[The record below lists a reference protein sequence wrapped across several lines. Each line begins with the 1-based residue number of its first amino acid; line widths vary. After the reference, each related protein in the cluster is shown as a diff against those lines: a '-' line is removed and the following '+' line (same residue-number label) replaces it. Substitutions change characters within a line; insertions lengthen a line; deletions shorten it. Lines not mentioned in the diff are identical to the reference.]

1 MSDVTTTIKSMLDKG
16 QDPKEYLLEVCRP
29 ECKAKADKLHRCE
42 VALKN
47 MTDADPELSCM
58 YPLRDWVTCIDSCVH
73 LSSFRSNQ
81 KSTPSSP
88 ATRRD
93 GSHDPIY
100 EMINKNLKKVINE
113 RVHYHLSCCSKDN
126 LLFFPPI
133 FP

>member
-73 LSSFRSNQ
+73 PSSFRFSP
-81 KSTPSSP
+81 KSTPNSP

-93 GSHDPIY
+93 GSHDPLY
-100 EMINKNLKKVINE
+100 ENK
-113 RVHYHLSCCSKDN
+113 
-126 LLFFPPI
+126 
-133 FP
+133 